1 MLTVLLTLH
10 SPWESLVALLMGSP
24 STETSSDKG
33 KRVTTPFLLSM
44 KQCWFST
51 PVPCITISCG
61 TGASSVPKVVLPG
74 TNEKKIQCGYIIM
87 KVDHQIRNQQIS
99 FNSLAQ
105 LLAQVITRT
114 TKEQRSAHVH
124 EQLPL

>member
-10 SPWESLVALLMGSP
+10 SPWDSLVALLMGSP

-61 TGASSVPKVVLPG
+61 TGASSVPNVVLPG
-74 TNEKKIQCGYIIM
+74 TNEKKIQCGYNHECQSPDSQPADLIQQPCM
-87 KVDHQIRNQQIS
+87 TPSSGVDENHSRGA
-99 FNSLAQ
+99 FCAC
-105 LLAQVITRT
+105 A
-114 TKEQRSAHVH
+114 
-124 EQLPL
+124 